1 MFSDPTSFDFKD
13 LYETLSAMHQQS
25 AAPAPKHPRPAGED
39 WENGTSPVAW
49 LAFRCQEL
57 ARTGWKLRVNTHASA
72 LGRQF
77 YLEARGPK
85 GHSLRGSQCDN
96 PRLALLL
103 LVKDLP

>member
-1 MFSDPTSFDFKD
+1 
-13 LYETLSAMHQQS
+13 
-25 AAPAPKHPRPAGED
+25 
-39 WENGTSPVAW
+39 
-49 LAFRCQEL
+49 
-57 ARTGWKLRVNTHASA
+57 LRVNTHASA